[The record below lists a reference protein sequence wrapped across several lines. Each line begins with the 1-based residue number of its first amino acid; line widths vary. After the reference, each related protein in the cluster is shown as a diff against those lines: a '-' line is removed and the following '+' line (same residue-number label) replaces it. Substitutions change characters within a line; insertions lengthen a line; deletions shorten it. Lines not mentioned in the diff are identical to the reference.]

1 MVKIKWLKP
10 MNLSINAEDISQI
23 AIGAF
28 ALAVPIS
35 FSEEAWRMGETL
47 PIFNLFVVFI
57 LSISFL
63 SIYAYYSVFQ
73 RMISKRYKIFVI
85 RIIIAY
91 FIAALVVALVLF
103 ALNKF
108 PIIDDA
114 VIAIK
119 RLILITMPASMGAI
133 IVDSFDKE

>member
-1 MVKIKWLKP
+1 

-47 PIFNLFVVFI
+47 PLFNLFIVFS

-63 SIYAYYSVFQ
+63 GVYAYYSVFQ
-73 RMISKRYKIFVI
+73 GRVTKRYKVFVI
-85 RIIIAY
+85 RIFIAY
-91 FIAALVVALVLF
+91 FIATLVVALVLF

-108 PIIDDA
+108 PLIDDPI
-114 VIAIK
+114 IAIK

-133 IVDSFDKE
+133 IVDGFDKE

>member
-1 MVKIKWLKP
+1 
-10 MNLSINAEDISQI
+10 MNLSINSEDISQI

-47 PIFNLFVVFI
+47 PTFNLFIVFA

-63 SIYAYYSVFQ
+63 GIYAYYSVFQ
-73 RMISKRYKIFVI
+73 GMISKRYKIFVI
-85 RIIIAY
+85 RIFIAY
-91 FIAALVVALVLF
+91 FISVLVVGLVLF

-108 PIIDDA
+108 PIIDDPI
-114 VIAIK
+114 VAIK

>member
-1 MVKIKWLKP
+1 MKM

-35 FSEEAWRMGETL
+35 FSEEAWRLGETL
-47 PIFNLFVVFI
+47 PIFNLFVVFT

-63 SIYAYYSVFQ
+63 GIYAYYSVFQ
-73 RMISKRYKIFVI
+73 GNISKRYTIFII
-85 RIIIAY
+85 RILIAY
-91 FIAALVVALVLF
+91 LISTLVVALVLF

-108 PIIDDA
+108 PMIDDPL
-114 VIAIK
+114 VAIK